1 MIVIPYD
8 WVREERSFSGT
19 SPSQVP
25 KHKTGRF
32 PVEGAA
38 QPDWALWGQ
47 FLMNAQVP
55 KSHKDSHWED
65 L

>member
-1 MIVIPYD
+1 MQ
-8 WVREERSFSGT
+8 ERSFSGT

-38 QPDWALWGQ
+38 QPSWALWGQ
-47 FLMNAQVP
+47 FLMNAQDP
-55 KSHKDSHWED
+55 KSRKDSHFEV